1 MSNTDNRAD
10 DEEQLATIPTDY
22 RALLAM
28 TRPLVIAE
36 HTLPSWRGGE
46 ICRSGFGIPLEP
58 GDWPADF
65 TLRRGEIVRPD
76 ESELGITG
84 DQGRATGNEEAGK
97 NSATDVE
104 NEPTEARS
112 ALRRGDSNLQ
122 IRICLGM
129 S

>member
-1 MSNTDNRAD
+1 MSNKDNPPN
-10 DEEQLATIPTDY
+10 DEEQLAVIPTNY

-36 HTLPSWRGGE
+36 HTLASWRGGQ

-58 GDWPADF
+58 GYWRAES
-65 TLRRGEIVRPD
+65 TLRRGEIFHSD
-76 ESELGITG
+76 ESELGLAE
-84 DQGRATGNEEAGK
+84 DEKLATTTEEAGTS
-97 NSATDVE
+97 SAPEVE
-104 NEPTEARS
+104 DAAAESMS
-112 ALRRGDSNLQ
+112 ALRRRDSNLQ

>member
-1 MSNTDNRAD
+1 MSNTDNPAN

-36 HTLPSWRGGE
+36 HTLASWRGGE

-58 GDWPADF
+58 GDWRGELA
-65 TLRRGEIVRPD
+65 LKRGEIFHSD
-76 ESELGITG
+76 ESELGLAE
-84 DQGRATGNEEAGK
+84 DEKLATTTEEAGTS
-97 NSATDVE
+97 SAPQVE
-104 NEPTEARS
+104 DAAVESISP
-112 ALRRGDSNLQ
+112 LRHSDSNLQ